1 MTNGGVFILTF
12 GALESFPNLGK
23 LSYFHKN
30 TWTCFNRKFH
40 GPYGNSTN
48 KGFST
53 GCFTT
58 VVLGGSAEVDL
69 ERGESDVGEEFT
81 PQILAGYYTA
91 RSAPT
96 EAGETCQRWLNS
108 VKYKAIL

>member
-1 MTNGGVFILTF
+1 MGLMAIQQTKVFPRV
-12 GALESFPNLGK
+12 ASPRSF
-23 LSYFHKN
+23 
-30 TWTCFNRKFH
+30 W
-40 GPYGNSTN
+40 
-48 KGFST
+48 
-53 GCFTT
+53 
-58 VVLGGSAEVDL
+58 GGSAEVDL